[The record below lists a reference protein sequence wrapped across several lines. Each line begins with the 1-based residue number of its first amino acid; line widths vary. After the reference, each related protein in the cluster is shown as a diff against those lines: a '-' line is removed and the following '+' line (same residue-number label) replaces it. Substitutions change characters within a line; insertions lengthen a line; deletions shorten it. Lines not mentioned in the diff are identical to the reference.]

1 MPSNFHKKDDIVNKT
16 YYRPPRFVKADFSGI
31 KAREII
37 IQEGDRL
44 DIIAQKIYGDP
55 NFWRA
60 IALFNDIGYFFDL
73 TPGKVLRLPYD
84 INKVLGRI

>member
-1 MPSNFHKKDDIVNKT
+1 MTSIYHKKKDIIKNT
-16 YYRPPRFVKADFSGI
+16 YYRPPRFIKADFSGI

-44 DIIAQKIYGDP
+44 DIIAQNIYG
-55 NFWRA
+55 NANHWRA

-73 TPGKVLRLPYD
+73 TPGSVLRLPYD
-84 INKVLGRI
+84 INKVLNRI